1 MFLQNLLYQWW
12 RLELAG
18 LLVFIGAIAGANDCV
33 LAQIVPDNTLGDKN
47 SVVLSSP
54 RSPLD
59 RIEGGLE
66 QGVNLF
72 HSFEKFNVNAGRQ
85 AFFINPP
92 GVKNI
97 ISRVTG
103 SSRSEILGTL
113 GVLRPANLFLINP
126 NGIVFGPNAQL
137 NIGGSFV
144 ATTANAIKFGDRGFW
159 SASTPNFPSLLTVNP
174 TAFLF
179 NQIAS
184 QPIINQSKIGL
195 RLPANQSLLLVGG
208 DISLQ
213 GGRLQVP
220 GGRIELG
227 GFAGFGTVGLSI
239 DNNNLSL
246 SFPQNAQQALVSL
259 TDGATVDVNF
269 QQGSGNIQISGRRV
283 TLIGDSKILADT
295 RGLKPGTLTVTASE
309 LVEVIGS
316 SLLAENYSTNT
327 GGDLKIETEKLIVRD
342 GALIAA
348 GTFNKGQAGSVTV
361 RASDFVE
368 LSGTSADG
376 QNPSSIITQTD
387 GAGTAGLVRIETGKL
402 IVRGGARISTST
414 TSSGQGSTL
423 LVKASDS
430 VQLIGTSTPVGGT
443 KPSGLFALSQSSG
456 KPGDLTIETKQ
467 LIVSDGARI
476 TASNLGEALLGGTL
490 TVNATDSV
498 QLIGT
503 SADGFRSSLLVGTAG
518 VGSAGELTVKT
529 QKFQVLNGA
538 IVSARTDSKGQGGS
552 IAIAASDS
560 TEIAGFSPDGK
571 PSILTTET
579 TGVGDSGN
587 LIVETGQLAV
597 KNGAEI
603 TSSSTGGG
611 RAGDVK
617 VVAGSLR
624 LNRGRI
630 TSQTTSGNGGDI
642 TLSIKD
648 LLLLRYGSQISS
660 SAGTARAGGD
670 GGNIIINSP
679 LIVGVLH
686 EDSNISANAFT
697 GSGGRVD
704 ITTKGIFGIQPQL
717 RETVRSDITASSE
730 FGINGEVILREL
742 DVDPNNA
749 LVELPDNLID
759 ASRQIATDCNSNSNS
774 IRSSFT
780 TTGRGGVALSPIEP
794 LMDDAVLAQWIVL
807 PSKIGSL
814 EGGELESWETTTPS
828 HPTQIVEAS
837 NWVVD
842 ANGDLVLVATA
853 PTVTSHNSSFIP
865 VSCDR

>member
-18 LLVFIGAIAGANDCV
+18 LLVFVGAIASANNCA

-47 SVVLSSP
+47 SVILSSP
-54 RSPLD
+54 RSPID
-59 RIEGGLE
+59 RIEGGLQ
-66 QGVNLF
+66 QGANLF
-72 HSFEKFNVNAGRQ
+72 HSFEKFNVSAQQR

-92 GVKNI
+92 GIKNI

-113 GVLRPANLFLINP
+113 GVLGTANLFFLNP

-137 NIGGSFV
+137 NIAGSFV

-159 SASTPNFPSLLTVNP
+159 SASTPNSPTLLTVNP

-184 QPIINQSKIGL
+184 QPIINQSTLGL

-213 GGRLQVP
+213 GGRLLVP

-227 GFAGFGTVGLSI
+227 GLAGSGTVALSM
-239 DNNNLSL
+239 NENSLNLT
-246 SFPQNAQQALVSL
+246 FPQNEQQALVSL
-259 TDGATVDVNF
+259 TDGATVDVNY

-283 TLIGDSKILADT
+283 TFTDGSKVVADT

-309 LVEVIGS
+309 SVEVIGS
-316 SLLAENYSTNT
+316 SLLAENYSTNA
-327 GGDLKIETEKLIVRD
+327 GGDLIIETGKLIVRD

-348 GTFNKGQAGSVTV
+348 GAFNNGQAGSVTV

-387 GAGTAGLVRIETGKL
+387 GAGNAGSVKIETGKL

-414 TSSGQGSTL
+414 TSSGQGGTL

-430 VQLIGTSTPVGGT
+430 VELIGTSTPVGGT

-467 LIVSDGARI
+467 LTVRDGARI
-476 TASNLGEALLGGTL
+476 TASNVGEAPLGGTL

-518 VGSAGELTVKT
+518 VGSAGELTVRT
-529 QKFQVLNGA
+529 QKFQVLDGA
-538 IVSARTDSKGQGGS
+538 IVSARTDGKGQGGS
-552 IAIAASDS
+552 IVVNASNF

-571 PSILTTET
+571 PSVLTTET
-579 TGVGDSGN
+579 TGVGDGGN
-587 LIVETGQLAV
+587 LIVETGQLTV
-597 KNGAEI
+597 KDGAEI

-617 VVAGSLR
+617 VLAGSLR
-624 LNRGRI
+624 LNRGYI

-642 TLSIKD
+642 TLSITD
-648 LLLLRYGSQISS
+648 LLLMRYGSQISS
-660 SAGTARAGGD
+660 SAGTAQAGGD
-670 GGNIIINSP
+670 GGNITINSP
-679 LIVGVLH
+679 FIIGVLH

-730 FGINGEVILREL
+730 FGINGEVIVREL

-749 LVELPDNLID
+749 LVELPANPID
-759 ASRQIATDCNSNSNS
+759 ASGQIATDCNSNSNS
-774 IRSSFT
+774 VSSSFT
-780 TTGRGGVALSPIEP
+780 TIGRGGVAQSPIEP
-794 LMDDAVLAQWIVL
+794 LMNDAVLAQWVVL
-807 PSKIGSL
+807 PSEIGSL
-814 EGGELESWETTTPS
+814 KGGELKSWSTTTPS
-828 HPTQIVEAS
+828 QPTQIVEAS

-842 ANGDLVLVATA
+842 AQGDLVLVATA
-853 PTVTSHNSSFIP
+853 STAHNSSFIP
-865 VSCDR
+865 VSCPR